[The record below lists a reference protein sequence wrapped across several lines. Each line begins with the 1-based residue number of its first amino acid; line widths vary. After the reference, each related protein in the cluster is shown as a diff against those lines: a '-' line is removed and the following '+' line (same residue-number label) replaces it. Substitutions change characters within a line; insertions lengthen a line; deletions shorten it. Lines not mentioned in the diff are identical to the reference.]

1 MESKEDSIKITNTYI
16 PAVSQEF
23 VLKKLKNRVLRSCS
37 PKSKEESKE
46 SDSVVQIGIADA
58 MIRNKQYKELTFAV
72 EIDQFKSEAILE
84 QVHAYLFGSPEVK
97 ENYQFWKFRYSK
109 IAEGLDEN
117 MKQLIIEKYKDG
129 WSIKSLS
136 SLFDAW
142 ETTIRNVINEDKFNK
157 TRAIKHF

>member
-16 PAVSQEF
+16 LAVSQEF
-23 VLKKLKNRVLRSCS
+23 VLKKLNNRVLTSCS
-37 PKSKEESKE
+37 PKSKEELKE

-97 ENYQFWKFRYSK
+97 ENYQFRKFRYS
-109 IAEGLDEN
+109 
-117 MKQLIIEKYKDG
+117 
-129 WSIKSLS
+129 
-136 SLFDAW
+136 
-142 ETTIRNVINEDKFNK
+142 
-157 TRAIKHF
+157 

>member
-1 MESKEDSIKITNTYI
+1 
-16 PAVSQEF
+16 
-23 VLKKLKNRVLRSCS
+23 
-37 PKSKEESKE
+37 
-46 SDSVVQIGIADA
+46 
-58 MIRNKQYKELTFAV
+58 MIRNKQYKELTLAV

-84 QVHAYLFGSPEVK
+84 QVHAYLFGCPEVK

-109 IAEGLDEN
+109 IAECLDEN
-117 MKQLIIEKYKDG
+117 LKQLIIEKYKDG

-157 TRAIKHF
+157 TREIKHF